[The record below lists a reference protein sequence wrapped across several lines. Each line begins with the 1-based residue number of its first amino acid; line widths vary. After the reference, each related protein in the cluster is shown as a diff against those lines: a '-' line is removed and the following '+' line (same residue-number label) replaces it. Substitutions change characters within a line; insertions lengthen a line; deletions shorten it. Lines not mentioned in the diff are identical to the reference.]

1 MKYSFGNTSNI
12 NINSNNNNLNNHNN
26 NLNNNINNIFSNFN
40 PYDVNIFL
48 GKQKSKKL
56 SSYSNFQKK
65 QTFTENNSNLNTIY
79 NISPISSN
87 YKLLL
92 NNKKIEEDK
101 LQKDLSDPKK
111 CFLSKHQKESRRM
124 IIEYIKTFYT
134 SDINNNNKESIKDF
148 LNKSSINPI
157 ILLKPEQ
164 KKVIK
169 KEKSNSKLNIYIN
182 KKPSLITLGESKL
195 TQNYDNENSLLMN
208 LNNQNQSLKLMNNF
222 LNNMDD
228 DTPEKISLLTFLT
241 IPRLMKMIISK
252 EQKITFL
259 FQATPTIISCSYG
272 IESYIFKWSDCKNFS
287 QIGFFDFIN
296 VDNCSLNHFDN
307 KIFEISISS
316 NNNMECINYLIEA
329 DNSDM
334 AIKYINSI
342 YFISQVIKLRAFK
355 RKNY

>member
-87 YKLLL
+87 YKLIL
-92 NNKKIEEDK
+92 NNKKIEEDQLK
-101 LQKDLSDPKK
+101 KDLSDPKK

-296 VDNCSLNHFDN
+296 VDNCSLNHLKLVFLVIIIWN
-307 KIFEISISS
+307 V
-316 NNNMECINYLIEA
+316 LI
-329 DNSDM
+329 
-334 AIKYINSI
+334 I
-342 YFISQVIKLRAFK
+342 
-355 RKNY
+355 

>member
-12 NINSNNNNLNNHNN
+12 NINSNNN

-65 QTFTENNSNLNTIY
+65 QTFTENNSNINTIY

-296 VDNCSLNHFDN
+296 VDNCSLNHLNN

>member
-12 NINSNNNNLNNHNN
+12 NIKSNNNNLSDNN
-26 NLNNNINNIFSNFN
+26 NLNNNLNDIFSDFN

-65 QTFTENNSNLNTIY
+65 QTFTEYNSNLNTIY

-87 YKLLL
+87 YKLIL
-92 NNKKIEEDK
+92 NNKKIEEDQLK
-101 LQKDLSDPKK
+101 KDLSDPKK
-111 CFLSKHQKESRRM
+111 CFFSQYQKESRRM

-134 SDINNNNKESIKDF
+134 SETNNNIIESIKDF

-157 ILLKPEQ
+157 ILLKPEEQ
-164 KKVIK
+164 KKETIEK
-169 KEKSNSKLNIYIN
+169 KSNSKLNYIN
-182 KKPSLITLGESKL
+182 KKPSLITLGESRL
-195 TQNYDNENSLLMN
+195 NSDNENFILMN

-228 DTPEKISLLTFLT
+228 DTPEKISLLSFLT

>member
-1 MKYSFGNTSNI
+1 
-12 NINSNNNNLNNHNN
+12 
-26 NLNNNINNIFSNFN
+26 
-40 PYDVNIFL
+40 
-48 GKQKSKKL
+48 
-56 SSYSNFQKK
+56 
-65 QTFTENNSNLNTIY
+65 
-79 NISPISSN
+79 
-87 YKLLL
+87 
-92 NNKKIEEDK
+92 
-101 LQKDLSDPKK
+101 
-111 CFLSKHQKESRRM
+111 
-124 IIEYIKTFYT
+124 
-134 SDINNNNKESIKDF
+134 
-148 LNKSSINPI
+148 
-157 ILLKPEQ
+157 
-164 KKVIK
+164 
-169 KEKSNSKLNIYIN
+169 
-182 KKPSLITLGESKL
+182 
-195 TQNYDNENSLLMN
+195 MN

-329 DNSDM
+329 DNCDM

-355 RKNY
+355 RRNY

>member
-87 YKLLL
+87 YKLIL

>member
-355 RKNY
+355 RRNY

>member
-26 NLNNNINNIFSNFN
+26 NLNNNINDIFSDFN

-48 GKQKSKKL
+48 GKQNNKKL
-56 SSYSNFQKK
+56 SSYSHFQKK

-111 CFLSKHQKESRRM
+111 CFLSQYQKESRRM

-134 SDINNNNKESIKDF
+134 SDTNNNNKESIKDF

>member
-296 VDNCSLNHFDN
+296 VDNCSLNHF
-307 KIFEISISS
+307 
-316 NNNMECINYLIEA
+316 INYLIEA